1 MFRPKQTL
9 KVHINYIKKCPKWT
23 PFLLHCFCLPT
34 CTFVLMGSS
43 LVSAD
48 TGKEDSG
55 LIYRRFYT
63 MCRHCPKVNRYDITV
78 SLQ

>member
-23 PFLLHCFCLPT
+23 PFLLICFCLPT